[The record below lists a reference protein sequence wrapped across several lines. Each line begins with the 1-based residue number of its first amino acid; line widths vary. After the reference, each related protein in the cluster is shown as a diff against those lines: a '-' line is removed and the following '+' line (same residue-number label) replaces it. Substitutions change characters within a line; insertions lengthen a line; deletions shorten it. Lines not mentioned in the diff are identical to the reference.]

1 MAKRKHPGVT
11 LIKPEP
17 ARERVDSKTGKVK
30 RSGAM
35 GWRVRYVDPD
45 TGRTVK
51 RALDRT
57 LTTIADREGY
67 AVRLSERLGRRRLEL
82 ESGASK
88 ATGTPF
94 ADAIQRFYDA
104 HPSLRPKT
112 VTTYEAGTD
121 KLLRFARKHRI
132 RTVDDL
138 DRRKLM
144 VFRELLIKQP
154 KRQNAAKGRRGQ
166 KTEGAERRSNQS
178 INRELRAV
186 KTCLLYLLDA
196 DLFAKLSPDDVRRCC
211 KPLKTSTD
219 RKEFMRP
226 AAMRKLL
233 AAALRHDADT
243 FKATRAEHGGDA
255 PEGSTPK
262 YPPIAPLVAFAALS
276 GCRFGEAIDLT
287 WNRVDLD
294 ALDASGN
301 TVGEIYIDSSSKT
314 AKARTIGLE
323 VSPALRK
330 LLAALRLKTGGKGS
344 VFGLTP
350 GEARA
355 AMKRLKTQYGAPD
368 AAGWQI
374 LRVTVATYL
383 CNAPGIYGAASA
395 FMESRQLGH
404 SVITAEK
411 FYVGLLRGI
420 PIEAGTLEAAM
431 QIEAEAAEIT
441 KTIGQVSKKRAAVT
455 A

>member
-17 ARERVDSKTGKVK
+17 ARERIDAKTGKLK

-35 GWRVRYVDPD
+35 GWRARFTDPD
-45 TGRTVK
+45 SGKTVK
-51 RALDRT
+51 RALDRSLRT
-57 LTTIADREGY
+57 KADREDY
-67 AVRLSERLGRRRLEL
+67 ACRLSDQLARRRLDL

-88 ATGTPF
+88 STGTPF
-94 ADAIQRFYDA
+94 ADAIQRYYSA
-104 HPSLRPKT
+104 HPNLRPKT

-121 KLLRFARKHRI
+121 KLLRFAREHRI

-144 VFRELLIKQP
+144 VFREQLIKQP

-166 KTEGAERRSNQS
+166 KTEGAERRSNES

-186 KTCLLYLLDA
+186 KTCLLYLIDA

-262 YPPIAPLVAFAALS
+262 YLPIAPLVAFAALS

-287 WNRVDLD
+287 WNLVDLD

-355 AMKRLKTQYGAPD
+355 AMKRLKAQYGAPD

-374 LRVTVATYL
+374 LRVTVATFL
-383 CNAPGIYGAASA
+383 CNAPGIYRAASA
-395 FMESRQLGH
+395 FMEARQLGH
-404 SVITAEK
+404 SVIVAEK
-411 FYVGLLRGI
+411 HYAGLIRGI
-420 PIEAGTLEAAM
+420 PIEARTLEAAM
-431 QIEAEAAEIT
+431 QIEAEAAKIT

>member
-1 MAKRKHPGVT
+1 VEVEG
-11 LIKPEP
+11 EN
-17 ARERVDSKTGKVK
+17 SGK
-30 RSGAM
+30 
-35 GWRVRYVDPD
+35 RVRK
-45 TGRTVK
+45 T
-51 RALDRT
+51 LDRT
-57 LTTIADREGY
+57 LTTRAAREDY
-67 AVRLSERLGRRRLEL
+67 AVKLSGRLGRRRLEL

-94 ADAIQRFYDA
+94 ADAIQRFYSA
-104 HPSLRPKT
+104 HPTLRPTT
-112 VTTYEAGTD
+112 VTTYEAGTG
-121 KLLRFARKHRI
+121 KLLRFARGHRI

-144 VFRELLIKQP
+144 VFREQLIKQP

-166 KTEGAERRSNQS
+166 KTEGAERRSNES

-186 KTCLLYLLDA
+186 KTCLLYLIDC
-196 DLFAKLSPDDVRRCC
+196 DLFARLTPDDVRRCC

-219 RKEFMRP
+219 RKEFTRP

-233 AAALRHDADT
+233 AAALRHDTAT
-243 FKATRAEHGGDA
+243 FKATRAEHGGQA
-255 PEGSTPK
+255 PQGMTPK
-262 YPPIAPLVAFAALS
+262 YPPIAPFVLFVGLS

-294 ALDASGN
+294 ALDASGKA
-301 TVGEIYIDSSSKT
+301 VGEVYIDSSSKT
-314 AKARTIGLE
+314 AKARTVGLE

-330 LLAALRLKTGGKGS
+330 LLAAQRLKTGGKGS

-404 SVITAEK
+404 SVIVAEK
-411 FYVGLLRGI
+411 HYAGLIRGI
-420 PIEAGTLEAAM
+420 PIEARTLEAAM
-431 QIEAEAAEIT
+431 QIEAEAAKIT
-441 KTIGQVSKKRAAVT
+441 KTIGMVSKKPVAVSG
-455 A
+455 